1 MLGARAPMNS
11 WTVEVSE
18 ADFEAQVLERS
29 LDLPVVVDFWAPWCG
44 PCRVLGPILEK
55 LAEEYAGA
63 FLLAKVNVDE
73 NPTLAALFQIQ
84 GIPAVKIFK
93 DGRPAAEFAGALPEA
108 AVRELL
114 SRLLPS
120 EEDQEA
126 AKARRLETE
135 GRAAQAKARYESILQ
150 REPTHPKALLGL
162 GRLLL
167 QGGDRNGALE
177 HLERVPLAAS
187 ERKEAE
193 QLLARLKLE
202 EGAEQDESALR
213 ATLVSDPDN
222 LQARFGLAQFLAA
235 KEHYKEALEEFLTI
249 VKKDRS
255 FQDDGAR
262 KAMLQIFEVLG
273 SDHALTQSY
282 RSELAKVLF
291 R

>member
-1 MLGARAPMNS
+1 MLAVGVAMNS
-11 WTVEVSE
+11 WTVEVTE

-29 LDLPVVVDFWAPWCG
+29 LELPVVVDFWAPWCG
-44 PCRVLGPILEK
+44 PCRVLGPTLER
-55 LAEEYAGA
+55 LAAEYDGA

-73 NPTLAALFQIQ
+73 NPTLATLFQIQ

-93 DGRPAAEFAGALPEA
+93 EGKLAAEFAGALPEA
-108 AVRELL
+108 SVRELL

-120 EEDQEA
+120 QQDQEA
-126 AKARRLETE
+126 EEATRLDAE
-135 GRAAQAKARYESILQ
+135 GQVAQAKARYEIILQ

-167 QGGDRNGALE
+167 KGGDRSGARE
-177 HLERVPLAAS
+177 YLERVPLATA

-193 QLLARLKLE
+193 QLLARLELE
-202 EGAEQDESALR
+202 EGAKQDESALR
-213 ATLVSDPDN
+213 ATLASDPGN
-222 LQARFGLAQFLAA
+222 LEARFGLAQFLAA
-235 KEHYKEALEEFLTI
+235 QERYEDAVKEFLTI
-249 VKKDRS
+249 VKKDRG

-273 SDHALTQSY
+273 SDNELTERY
-282 RSELAKVLF
+282 RSELAKILF